1 MIRPKHGAFAWNK
14 RQKLMDDTTSLKLN
28 LETIPDNHRSG
39 FVAVIGRPNVGKS
52 TLINALMQQKIAIVS
67 PRPQTTRN
75 RQLGIITEPDQQII
89 FIDTPGF
96 IRKPRHKLDEYM
108 VEVVIETLSDADVIV
123 WMVDASEPPTATDE
137 AIGAKLAE
145 LPASRRL
152 ILAINKIDTLQ
163 PDQVIERSDA
173 FRALLPEAPWLMFS
187 AENQNGTDQLY
198 AMISDALPNG
208 PRFYPVD
215 QITDSYV
222 RTIAAEMVRE
232 QILLQLRDEVPH
244 AVAVLV
250 DEFKERDNGV
260 TYIGATIYVE
270 RDTHKKIII
279 GKGGSQL
286 RNIGAAARKEIET
299 MLDGP
304 VFLELWVKVAPKWR
318 RSDHMLQQLG
328 YVEEP

>member
-1 MIRPKHGAFAWNK
+1 MVNDISPE
-14 RQKLMDDTTSLKLN
+14 LN
-28 LETIPDNHRSG
+28 LETTPDNHKSG

-67 PRPQTTRN
+67 PRPQTTRT
-75 RQLGIITEPDQQII
+75 RQLGIITEPDQQVI

-96 IRKPRHKLDEYM
+96 IRSPRHKLDELM
-108 VEVVIETLSDADVIV
+108 IEVVVETLDDADVIV
-123 WMVDASEPPTATDE
+123 WMVDASESPTGTDQ
-137 AIGAKLAE
+137 AIGEKLAE
-145 LPASRRL
+145 LPSSRRL
-152 ILAINKIDTLQ
+152 ILAINKIDTLD
-163 PDQVIERSDA
+163 PENVIERSDA
-173 FRALLPEAPWLMFS
+173 FRALLPDAPWLMFS
-187 AENQNGTDQLY
+187 AEKQIGTDQLY
-198 AMISDALPNG
+198 AMISEALPKG
-208 PRFYPVD
+208 PRYYPAD
-215 QITDSYV
+215 QITDTYM
-222 RTIAAEMVRE
+222 RTIAAELVRE

-286 RNIGAAARKEIET
+286 RNIGAGARHEIET

-318 RSDHMLQQLG
+318 RNDYMLQQLG
-328 YVEEP
+328 YAEAS